1 MCDAE
6 ATPSG
11 WSSLLPR
18 SRVLGEHTP
27 TPKPSQGQG
36 LNQRPDLEAISS
48 QSQHVVDERRS
59 IAAMQEF
66 QSIPGLAGRLFGGA
80 AAADLR
86 RAQAHQQGPG
96 ARCGGVVSPAAAPP
110 EAVKCPRC
118 ESTNTKFCYYNNY
131 NLSQPRH
138 FCKSCRRY
146 WTKGGVL
153 RNVPV
158 GGGCR
163 KAKRSSPA
171 ASSSSSS
178 APSTPTSAAAAD
190 AKTPRRA
197 SASSPRSNNSGSGSA
212 SPTAAATAPAPTTP
226 SSNSIAPFTSHH
238 ATNPFS
244 TVDVSPPAP
253 IFADQAAAL
262 ASLFAPPPPP
272 PLPVFTFAAQPKEES
287 SAMQLAGHLAAAASE
302 APSSAASAD
311 MTPFASLDTSGMFDL
326 GDASA
331 AAYWSA
337 GSCWTDVQDPSM
349 YLP

>member
-1 MCDAE
+1 
-6 ATPSG
+6 
-11 WSSLLPR
+11 
-18 SRVLGEHTP
+18 
-27 TPKPSQGQG
+27 
-36 LNQRPDLEAISS
+36 
-48 QSQHVVDERRS
+48 
-59 IAAMQEF
+59 MQEF

-86 RAQAHQQGPG
+86 RAQAQQGPG
-96 ARCGGVVSPAAAPP
+96 ARCGGVSPAAAAP

-163 KAKRSSPA
+163 KAKRSS
-171 ASSSSSS
+171 SSSSPSS
-178 APSTPTSAAAAD
+178 APSTPTSATD
-190 AKTPRRA
+190 AKNPRRA
-197 SASSPRSNNSGSGSA
+197 SASSPRSNSGSGSGSA
-212 SPTAAATAPAPTTP
+212 SPTAAVATAPTTPATP
-226 SSNSIAPFTSHH
+226 SSNSIGLTSHH
-238 ATNPFS
+238 TNPFS
-244 TVDVSPPAP
+244 TVDVAPPAP
-253 IFADQAAAL
+253 IFADHAAAL

-272 PLPVFTFAAQPKEES
+272 PLPAFTFTAQPKEES
-287 SAMQLAGHLAAAASE
+287 AAAASAQHLAGQAVPSE
-302 APSSAASAD
+302 APSSASTD

-331 AAYWSA
+331 AAYWNA
-337 GSCWTDVQDPSM
+337 GSCWTDVHDPSM